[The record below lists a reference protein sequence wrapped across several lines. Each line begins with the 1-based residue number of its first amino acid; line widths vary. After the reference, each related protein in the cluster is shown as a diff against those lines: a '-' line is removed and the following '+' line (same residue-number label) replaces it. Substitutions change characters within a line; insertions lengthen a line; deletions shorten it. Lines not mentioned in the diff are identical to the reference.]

1 MPQISAD
8 ARDFGTVHPS
18 TETFWPKG
26 KENANEAGRNQ
37 KNDPPADMPVES
49 QKKQKYFCQHGNKIN

>member
-26 KENANEAGRNQ
+26 KENANEAGEIKKMILLRTCQWNPK
-37 KNDPPADMPVES
+37 KNKSIFVNMEI
-49 QKKQKYFCQHGNKIN
+49 K